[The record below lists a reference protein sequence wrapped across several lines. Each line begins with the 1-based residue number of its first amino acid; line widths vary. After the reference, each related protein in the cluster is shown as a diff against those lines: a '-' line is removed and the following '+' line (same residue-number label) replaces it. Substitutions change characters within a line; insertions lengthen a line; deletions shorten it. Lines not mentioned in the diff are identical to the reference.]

1 MFWPPFILKII
12 LRHSKMWET
21 RRSTLPTSKYV
32 IFVSGCPRGDREGW
46 TTRAW
51 WCACKCPPLF
61 PLFFTLSSCCR
72 SFSGYNLYA
81 NDIISLCYNSHQG
94 YDGKPGESGAS
105 GSPGMKVRSSLYY
118 NIFKVPQT
126 KSQFLLTA
134 FHNGQSVWMRSPLPV
149 KFLPRG
155 VILHLD
161 PLSISLSTFLVP
173 PKLFLLVTIID
184 LQLIS
189 AKQRESKLYYA
200 FSFVLIRFVSSKP
213 WVLASG
219 DG

>member
-61 PLFFTLSSCCR
+61 PLFFTLSSCYR
-72 SFSGYNLYA
+72 SFPGYNLYA
-81 NDIISLCYNSHQG
+81 NDIISLCCNSHQG
-94 YDGKPGESGAS
+94 YDGKPGETGAS

-149 KFLPRG
+149 
-155 VILHLD
+155 ILHLD

-184 LQLIS
+184 LQLELVQNNVKVNFTILFILCWS
-189 AKQRESKLYYA
+189 NS
-200 FSFVLIRFVSSKP
+200 
-213 WVLASG
+213 
-219 DG
+219 

>member
-1 MFWPPFILKII
+1 
-12 LRHSKMWET
+12 MWET

-105 GSPGMKVRSSLYY
+105 GSPGMKVRSSFYY
-118 NIFKVPQT
+118 NIFKVPQS

-134 FHNGQSVWMRSPLPV
+134 FHNGQSVWMRSPLP
-149 KFLPRG
+149 

-184 LQLIS
+184 LQLELVQNNVKVNFTMLFLLCWS
-189 AKQRESKLYYA
+189 DS
-200 FSFVLIRFVSSKP
+200 
-213 WVLASG
+213 WVPNHEF
-219 DG
+219 

>member
-1 MFWPPFILKII
+1 
-12 LRHSKMWET
+12 MWET

-94 YDGKPGESGAS
+94 YDGKPGETGAS

-149 KFLPRG
+149 
-155 VILHLD
+155 ILHLD

-184 LQLIS
+184 LQLELVQNNVKVNFTILFILCWS
-189 AKQRESKLYYA
+189 NS
-200 FSFVLIRFVSSKP
+200 
-213 WVLASG
+213 
-219 DG
+219 